1 MESRTSTTTI
11 TRNANAYVDSGY
23 VFYLFSL
30 VILNE
35 YLLLDVT
42 TTTTTTTG
50 LRHEDEDEDDEG
62 VGIGDERGT
71 NDELRS
77 SFVP

>member
-1 MESRTSTTTI
+1 MATNTATT
-11 TRNANAYVDSGY
+11 ANVDSGY

-50 LRHEDEDEDDEG
+50 LRHEDEDEDEDG
-62 VGIGDERGT
+62 MGIGDERGP
-71 NDELRS
+71 NDERSS